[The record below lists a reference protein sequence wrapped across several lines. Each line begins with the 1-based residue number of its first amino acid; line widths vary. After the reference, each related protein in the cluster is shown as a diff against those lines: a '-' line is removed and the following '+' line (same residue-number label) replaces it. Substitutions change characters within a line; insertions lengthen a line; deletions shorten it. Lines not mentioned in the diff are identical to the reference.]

1 MIDRASARM
10 ADVLSGR
17 CVDVVSK
24 EDLVKRLAERR
35 PLRVKLGIDPT
46 GPQLHLG
53 HAVVLRKLRQFQD
66 LGHQAILIVGDF
78 TAQIGDPS
86 GRADARKPRSRAD
99 IVNDMK
105 TYAEQA
111 GLILDMDKTEIRYN
125 SEWLGKLSF
134 GDLIELAGK
143 TTVARMLERDDFS
156 KRYFA
161 QEPIGLHELLY
172 PLGMGYDSVA
182 VKADVEL
189 GGTEQLFNLLMGRRL
204 QEEFG
209 QAPQICMTL
218 PILEGTDGVQRMGK
232 SLNNFIALREAP
244 AQMFGKVM
252 SLPDV
257 LLRRYWELATA
268 ADDREIETA
277 LALAPRDSKLLL
289 AEAIVRLYD
298 GAEAALEARTHF
310 EKTVVRKEIPEDMR
324 EYQLTIDREG
334 LTVLKLLVMTG
345 LAGSNR
351 EGLRLIE
358 QGAVKLDGK
367 RVDDAQQAQ
376 DSWDGRVLQRG
387 NHHFVRIRQTEP

>member
-1 MIDRASARM
+1 
-10 ADVLSGR
+10 
-17 CVDVVSK
+17 
-24 EDLVKRLAERR
+24 
-35 PLRVKLGIDPT
+35 
-46 GPQLHLG
+46 
-53 HAVVLRKLRQFQD
+53 
-66 LGHQAILIVGDF
+66 
-78 TAQIGDPS
+78 
-86 GRADARKPRSRAD
+86 
-99 IVNDMK
+99 
-105 TYAEQA
+105 
-111 GLILDMDKTEIRYN
+111 
-125 SEWLGKLSF
+125 
-134 GDLIELAGK
+134 
-143 TTVARMLERDDFS
+143 
-156 KRYFA
+156 
-161 QEPIGLHELLY
+161 
-172 PLGMGYDSVA
+172 
-182 VKADVEL
+182 
-189 GGTEQLFNLLMGRRL
+189 
-204 QEEFG
+204 
-209 QAPQICMTL
+209 
-218 PILEGTDGVQRMGK
+218 
-232 SLNNFIALREAP
+232 
-244 AQMFGKVM
+244 MFGKVM

>member
-1 MIDRASARM
+1 M

-17 CVDVVSK
+17 CVDVFSK
-24 EDLVKRLAERR
+24 EDLVKRLAEGR

-46 GPQLHLG
+46 GPLLHLG

-86 GRADARKPRSRAD
+86 GRADARKPRLRED
-99 IVNDMK
+99 IRNDMK
-105 TYAEQA
+105 TYADQA

-134 GDLIELAGK
+134 GDIIELAGK

-182 VKADVEL
+182 VKADIEL
-189 GGTEQLFNLLMGRRL
+189 GGTEQLFNLLMGRKL

-209 QAPQICMTL
+209 LASQICMTL

-232 SLNNFIALREAP
+232 SLNNFIALREPP
-244 AQMFGKVM
+244 AQMFGKIM

-257 LLRRYWELATA
+257 L
-268 ADDREIETA
+268 
-277 LALAPRDSKLLL
+277 
-289 AEAIVRLYD
+289 
-298 GAEAALEARTHF
+298 
-310 EKTVVRKEIPEDMR
+310 
-324 EYQLTIDREG
+324 
-334 LTVLKLLVMTG
+334 
-345 LAGSNR
+345 
-351 EGLRLIE
+351 
-358 QGAVKLDGK
+358 
-367 RVDDAQQAQ
+367 
-376 DSWDGRVLQRG
+376 
-387 NHHFVRIRQTEP
+387 